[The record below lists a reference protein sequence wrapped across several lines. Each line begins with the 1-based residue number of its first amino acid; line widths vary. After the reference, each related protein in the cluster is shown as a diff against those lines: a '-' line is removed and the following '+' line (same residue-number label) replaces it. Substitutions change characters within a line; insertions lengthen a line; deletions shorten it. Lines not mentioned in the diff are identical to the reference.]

1 MKQESTQLQHI
12 QKAFHVF
19 YTLAR
24 AAKVLCIVGASFCA
38 VGVLCMTAALRGGQV
53 FGLFGEPVDMFAGM
67 TDPIRMNAEL
77 WAAFIQLM
85 AKAILLALAERYFKM
100 EQAEGT
106 PFTEQ
111 GADRLKQLGLCCIW
125 ISIVATVLA
134 AVIAALQGAADAATI
149 GNSAEV
155 ITGIVLILASMIFRY
170 GAQLEHTPQ
179 TAEQ

>member
-1 MKQESTQLQHI
+1 MSTQLQNI
-12 QKAFHVF
+12 QKTFRVF
-19 YTLAR
+19 YTLIR
-24 AAKVLCIVGASFCA
+24 VAKVLCIVGASLCA
-38 VGVLCMTAALRGGQV
+38 VGALCITVASRGGQV
-53 FGLFGEPVDMFAGM
+53 FGLFGEPVNVFAG
-67 TDPIRMNAEL
+67 TPDPNRMNAQL
-77 WAAFIQLM
+77 WAALIQLV